1 MFAWFLRWTPFA
13 VGRRISPFFSDYL
26 NHPDGINL
34 MWNTWVPLPGLLLS
48 PLTLTFG
55 PVLTLNVLLTLA
67 YGLSAWSAY
76 LAIRRYVPNHGA
88 AAVGGLVYGFSPVTI
103 AHSHHLNLILVFLLP
118 WLLVLVDEILVRQRR
133 SPTWLGVALGVV
145 AAAQVLTGEE
155 LFATVAR
162 CARRRRPPPPSPS
175 PVSSGVGAL
184 PT

>member
-1 MFAWFLRWTPFA
+1 
-13 VGRRISPFFSDYL
+13 
-26 NHPDGINL
+26 
-34 MWNTWVPLPGLLLS
+34 
-48 PLTLTFG
+48 
-55 PVLTLNVLLTLA
+55 
-67 YGLSAWSAY
+67 
-76 LAIRRYVPNHGA
+76 VPNHGA

>member
-1 MFAWFLRWTPFA
+1 
-13 VGRRISPFFSDYL
+13 
-26 NHPDGINL
+26 
-34 MWNTWVPLPGLLLS
+34 
-48 PLTLTFG
+48 
-55 PVLTLNVLLTLA
+55 
-67 YGLSAWSAY
+67 
-76 LAIRRYVPNHGA
+76 
-88 AAVGGLVYGFSPVTI
+88 VTI